1 MIDFAAEKPAT
12 AATDPLDVLHRG
24 DESGDA
30 GRMLSQL
37 VHESNDDVGREGVD
51 AVVVVAKLR
60 DRRRAFFA
68 VIDNEAAVVRWFKD
82 SFDNPEVECVSI
94 RR

>member
-51 AVVVVAKLR
+51 AVVVVA
-60 DRRRAFFA
+60 
-68 VIDNEAAVVRWFKD
+68 
-82 SFDNPEVECVSI
+82 
-94 RR
+94 